1 MASSRFLAAASG
13 QAPGPVEVRPLGGDA
28 YAALRRQLD
37 SVPGLPARAAATLPA
52 FWRSGALIA
61 VPTLTA
67 VTGPVT
73 GLEDAAGLY
82 SAEFLG

>member
-1 MASSRFLAAASG
+1 
-13 QAPGPVEVRPLGGDA
+13 LGGDG

-37 SVPGLPARAAATLPA
+37 PTSHLPASAAATLPA

-67 VTGPVT
+67 VAGPIT
-73 GLEDAAGLY
+73 GLEVAAGLY